1 MVVTLL
7 ERLTWIKGA
16 MRGASIVVCKTQEE
30 SMRVWRLILGVA
42 LSVITG
48 TAQAA
53 DGGARVDERLVYEIV
68 VTAPGTRSQGW
79 HGTIYDSTGKPV
91 SIEPGQRFETAVGTF
106 ESVACPHLWSMCGM
120 IHTDMLAWMKTHDA
134 NVIMG
139 REPWAYRLFVL
150 REGTKSEGFEGK
162 IFFNGAE
169 IARCQAPRA
178 TPMGAFVCKERTQ
191 LWDRA
196 GWYHESWP

>member
-1 MVVTLL
+1 
-7 ERLTWIKGA
+7 
-16 MRGASIVVCKTQEE
+16 
-30 SMRVWRLILGVA
+30 MRVWRLILGVA

-162 IFFNGAE
+162 IFFNGVRSHAVKRHGQRQWAPSCARNGRSCG
-169 IARCQAPRA
+169 IAPAGITNPGPRDALRRETIQGTHSDWTA
-178 TPMGAFVCKERTQ
+178 TIPVV
-191 LWDRA
+191 
-196 GWYHESWP
+196 